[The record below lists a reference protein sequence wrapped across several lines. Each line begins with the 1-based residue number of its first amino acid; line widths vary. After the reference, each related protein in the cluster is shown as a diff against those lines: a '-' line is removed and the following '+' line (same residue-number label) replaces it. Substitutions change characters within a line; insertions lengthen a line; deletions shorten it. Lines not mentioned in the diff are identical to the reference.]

1 MLPALVECLGL
12 IHAVPVAAEV
22 AAVSV
27 VVVAVLVAKVATV
40 TASLIVLERDEQ
52 INTVLG
58 SASRLRGAFETHL
71 AGVSPVSS
79 TVHLASA
86 SSVHVPS
93 MPRTASVHVPPSRS
107 HVTPPHGAAPRRPTQ
122 DGHVATVKVST
133 AREASSD
140 VQGR

>member
-1 MLPALVECLGL
+1 M
-12 IHAVPVAAEV
+12 
-22 AAVSV
+22 
-27 VVVAVLVAKVATV
+27 
-40 TASLIVLERDEQ
+40 
-52 INTVLG
+52 LG
-58 SASRLRGAFETHL
+58 SASRLIGTFETHL

-93 MPRTASVHVPPSRS
+93 MPWAASVHVPPSRS
-107 HVTPPHGAAPRRPTQ
+107 HVTPHGAAPRRPTQ

-133 AREASSD
+133 SREASSD